1 MSVIKQEIKECLSG
15 LKNTAAGNVSARFL
29 FPASFTG
36 FKGHFPGKPI
46 LPGICEIQA
55 GIVIFEELHKKEGR
69 LKKIVLAKFFNPVS
83 PDEEI
88 LFEYSERM
96 ETDKEALVKVS
107 VSGKDKKIA
116 KLNLKIS
123 F

>member
-1 MSVIKQEIKECLSG
+1 MSIIKQQIRQCMSG
-15 LKNTAAGNVSARFL
+15 LNKIEDDRIAVRFL

-55 GIVIFEELHKKEGR
+55 AIAIFEELHKKEAR
-69 LKKIVLAKFFNPVS
+69 LKKIILAKFFSPAF
-83 PDEEI
+83 PDEEM
-88 LFEYSERM
+88 LFEYSEIM
-96 ETDKEALVKVS
+96 KTDKEALVKVT

-116 KLNLKIS
+116 KLELKLS